1 MTVRIYYGID
11 GGAPILSKNVGTISN
26 ILTACLVDGYGDK
39 EGAGWEK
46 AFLDVNRVA
55 LRQGKAS
62 NNKILYVND
71 NVNSYNQLAYLR
83 GFASMSDINTG
94 EGAFPSGAQAAHG
107 IEVYKSAGLANEMR
121 NWTLLATESTFYLQI
136 NATNTFNSANSIIYG
151 FGDFTSF
158 KPGDVYNSFIIGASD
173 EDFYADDYFG
183 KKSTIEQAI
192 DGGHYLERSYSL
204 LNGPVLAGKHWDT
217 YKDGCTFPNPV
228 DGSLIMSP
236 IWLTEPG
243 VLRGKMNGI
252 YKVSHSSQ
260 SFNHGDTFSGTGIYA
275 GKLFQIMRVQDD
287 ICFAFEVSD
296 TW

>member
-11 GGAPILSKNVGTISN
+11 GGAPILSKNVGTLAN

-39 EGAGWEK
+39 EGAGWTK
-46 AFLDVNRVA
+46 LFLDANRVA
-55 LRQGKAS
+55 LRQGKVS

-71 NVNSYNQLAYLR
+71 NVSSYPQLAYLR
-83 GFASMSDINTG
+83 GFNSMSDINTG
-94 EGAFPSGAQAAHG
+94 EGEFPSGAQASLGVH
-107 IEVYKSAGLANEMR
+107 VYKSAGLANEMR

-136 NATNTFNSANSIIYG
+136 NATNTFNSANSIMYG
-151 FGDFTSF
+151 FGDFSSF
-158 KPGDVYNSFIIGASD
+158 KSGDVYNSFFIGSTNVNL
-173 EDFYADDYFG
+173 YSDDYFG
-183 KKSTIEQAI
+183 KSSTIDTAI
-192 DGGHYLERSYSL
+192 EDSHFLERSYSL
-204 LNGPVLAGKHWDT
+204 LNGPVLSGKHWDSA
-217 YKDGCTFPNPV
+217 KDGCTFPNPV

-243 VLRGKMNGI
+243 VLRGKLNGI